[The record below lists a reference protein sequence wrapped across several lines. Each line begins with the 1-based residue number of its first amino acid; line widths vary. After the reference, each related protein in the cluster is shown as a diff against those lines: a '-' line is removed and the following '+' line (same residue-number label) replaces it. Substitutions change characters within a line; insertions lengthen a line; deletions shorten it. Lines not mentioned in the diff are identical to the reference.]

1 VSWRDRKTKTNISQ
15 GKIYVAHIMQT
26 LDVPVSIVRRE
37 QKPALNLGSCS
48 HKLRVNIIAVI

>member
-1 VSWRDRKTKTNISQ
+1 
-15 GKIYVAHIMQT
+15 MQT

-48 HKLRVNIIAVI
+48 H